1 MTWTCHAILA
11 YSTYIF
17 MTVRCDAPRV
27 IWYDCVI
34 LYESSELCKREV
46 LWFMGSWRERVMSC
60 GDFTHLIAV
69 RELCEGVRSCE
80 ELWRKRVMSCGDFT
94 HLIAVRELC
103 EGVRSCEELWRKRV
117 MSCGDFTHLIAVRE
131 LCEGVRSCEELWRK
145 RVMSCGD
152 FTHLI
157 AVRELCEGVRSCEE
171 LWRKRV
177 MSCGDFT
184 HLIAVRE
191 LCEVAQNCI
200 KMWRKRVTRCNF
212 ISASF
217 WNFLFYV
224 FLYGIVKFISQLWH
238 KLCRN
243 VKVPKNRRGEFFS
256 SPRHR

>member
-46 LWFMGSWRERVMSC
+46 LWFMGSWRERVMIC

-69 RELCEGVRSCE
+69 RELCEDVRRYD
-80 ELWRKRVMSCGDFT
+80 ELWRKRVMSCGELT
-94 HLIAVRELC
+94 HLIAVCELC
-103 EGVRSCEELWRKRV
+103 KGVRSCGELWRKRV
-117 MSCGDFTHLIAVRE
+117 MSCGELSHLIAVRE
-131 LCEGVRSCEELWRK
+131 LCEDVRSCGELWRD
-145 RVMSCGD
+145 RVMSRGE
-152 FTHLI
+152 FSRLI
-157 AVRELCEGVRSCEE
+157 AVREV
-171 LWRKRV
+171 
-177 MSCGDFT
+177 
-184 HLIAVRE
+184 
-191 LCEVAQNCI
+191 CEVVHNCI
-200 KMWRKRVTRCNF
+200 KMWRKRDTRCKF
-212 ISASF
+212 LSAPF
-217 WNFLFYV
+217 WNFLFYA

-238 KLCRN
+238 NLCRN